1 VKNLKGK
8 FTPKYIQLRNKEGRL
23 VRLEKRADAIAD
35 YLEQE
40 HWQNPVE
47 EGGTRT
53 INQRKLQTL
62 LNKEI
67 QKAPFTWEELH
78 SCIKLTKKNK
88 EPGPDNTRMELIIWL
103 DGEKSRKLLDTI
115 NDWWEEKEGT
125 PSPFTFGTERH
136 LKGIWKAFPRHLK
149 EFKGIFP
156 IVADAKVL

>member
-8 FTPKYIQLRNKEGRL
+8 FTPKHIQLRNKEGRL

-78 SCIKLTKKNK
+78 SCIKLTKKKNRTG
-88 EPGPDNTRMELIIWL
+88 EPHMLKQYGSIHRIFMLKQYGSSHHIFHYL
-103 DGEKSRKLLDTI
+103 
-115 NDWWEEKEGT
+115 
-125 PSPFTFGTERH
+125 PSP
-136 LKGIWKAFPRHLK
+136 
-149 EFKGIFP
+149 
-156 IVADAKVL
+156 